1 MKATEAI
8 TLQAF
13 LIALSQLDTALPG
26 DLQQKIQQIGH
37 TLAHDK
43 TSAIA
48 EIRDLVKKHAQ
59 LNRLY
64 EAARITLQKQ
74 YQTQERDK
82 WQEREWI
89 VSESGSL
96 ALESIAVPI
105 LTADDFTIAAKELL
119 KKLKVG
125 KDFIDKIFLDSLQKA
140 VSLAD
145 IRTISVLEALEFRPL
160 TIENLAYRL
169 EMPIEQSCGIV
180 QRLWNSGY
188 IDMTTGGILR
198 KIFPIFKSKKPAS
211 QIADSAA
218 YFTLTSKGYF
228 HLHPVITLG

>member
-26 DLQQKIQQIGH
+26 DLQQKIQQIGRA
-37 TLAHDK
+37 LANHQ

-48 EIRDLVKKHAQ
+48 EIQDLVKKHAQ

-82 WQEREWI
+82 WMM
-89 VSESGSL
+89 SESGSL
-96 ALESIAVPI
+96 ALENIAVPI
-105 LTADDFTIAAKELL
+105 LIADDFTIAAKELL
-119 KKLKVG
+119 KKLKAG

-160 TIENLAYRL
+160 TIENIAYRL
-169 EMPIEQSCGIV
+169 EMPIEQSRGIV
-180 QRLWNSGY
+180 QRLWNRGY
-188 IDMTTGGILR
+188 IDITTRGILR
-198 KIFPIFKSKKPAS
+198 KIFPIFKSKKQAK
-211 QIADSAA
+211 QIADSKA
-218 YFTLTSKGYF
+218 YLTLTAKGHF
-228 HLHPVITLG
+228 RLHPVITFG